1 MSILLT
7 TPTKNSSQEND
18 TTIVDINSTNT
29 VIVDSHDGT
38 TCPSAKWLISYK
50 NLTNNNTESL
60 ECHAV
65 HDFSR
70 NVSFTLSNDIG
81 TFMDMD
87 VDCIINAGD
96 TIDLEIQ
103 NNEPNI
109 VQVCVVKMN

>member
-7 TPTKNSSQEND
+7 KSTGNSSQGTD
-18 TTIVDINSTNT
+18 TTIVDINSTDT

-50 NLTNNNTESL
+50 DLTNNNTESL

-65 HDFSR
+65 HDFSS

-81 TFMDMD
+81 TFMDIN
-87 VDCIINAGD
+87 VDCTVSAGD
-96 TIDLEIQ
+96 IIDLEIQ
-103 NNEPNI
+103 NNEPNT